1 MDKREVEMLL
11 KNLDIGDLIS
21 YRQAREGVVNVNWIL
36 KTTKGRYVLREV
48 ARFTTTNDLKFE
60 LYYLTYLKEH
70 GFPYSIPAPI
80 ITKNGK
86 FILRFKCSRFWVYV
100 YIEGRNNNRFGYPEL
115 RECAKMM
122 AIYHKTLESS
132 DLNNKKGPG
141 DMFKRKPILEELT
154 RFRAQILK
162 KDKLCR
168 KDQIFLKESSI
179 LIPLIKNLNGSEYSR
194 LPSYPIH
201 RDVNP
206 ENTLWKNK
214 KLVGLIDFENVGT
227 INDTLIKDLSIVL
240 QYSCRDRRQKYKL
253 DLKLAAFFLK
263 EYRKYHELSK
273 KEIGFLPDIITAGF
287 IEDFGYAYWMLV
299 NDPKRA
305 KLYRLKLYSRTAQWY
320 HKNKT
325 SITQKLTSMLAC

>member
-1 MDKREVEMLL
+1 MDKREVETLL
-11 KNLDIGDLIS
+11 KNWDIGDLAS

-36 KTTKGRYVLREV
+36 KTTKERYVLREV
-48 ARFTTTNDLKFE
+48 ARFTMTNDLKFE
-60 LYYLTYLKEH
+60 LYYLTYLREH
-70 GFPYSIPAPI
+70 GFPYRIPVPI
-80 ITKNGK
+80 KTKNGK
-86 FILRFKCSRFWVYV
+86 FIVRFKRSRFWVYE
-100 YIEGRNNNRFGYPEL
+100 YIEGRSVERFGYPEL
-115 RECAKMM
+115 RECARMM

-132 DLNNKKGPG
+132 GLNNKKGPG
-141 DMFKRKPILEELT
+141 DVFKGKPILKELKK
-154 RFRAQILK
+154 FRAQILK
-162 KDKLCR
+162 KDRLGR

-179 LIPLIKNLNGSEYSR
+179 LIPLIKSLNGSEYSK
-194 LPSYPIH
+194 LQTYPIH

-227 INDTLIKDLSIVL
+227 MNDTLIKDLAIVL
-240 QYSCRDRRQKYKL
+240 QYSCRDRKQKYKL

-263 EYRKYHELSK
+263 EYRKYHQLSNR
-273 KEIGFLPDIITAGF
+273 EIGFLPDIITAGF

-320 HKNKT
+320 HKNKM
-325 SITQKLTSMLAC
+325 SVIEKLTSVH